1 MHCRKPAC
9 GRLQCATDPMFEAPM
24 NTPRP
29 SLPANPGKRSSGPQ
43 GTRLFAQED
52 LRALASGTDGVS
64 EGRAS
69 VHKPVLESISPE
81 LGGRRFSIHSG
92 RQTIGRL
99 AINDIV
105 VSGPSVSSSHAWIT
119 NQQGRC
125 VITNTLST
133 NGTFVNGKRI
143 HQATLRHGDRVRL
156 GEVELVFLTRDRGS
170 PDPRHFVRLAVALIV
185 LSGLAALAWWLL

>member
-1 MHCRKPAC
+1 
-9 GRLQCATDPMFEAPM
+9 MFEAPM

-29 SLPANPGKRSSGPQ
+29 SLPASPGKRSSGPQ

-52 LRALASGTDGVS
+52 LRALASGADRAS
-64 EGRAS
+64 EGRPS
-69 VHKPVLESISPE
+69 VHKPVLESSSPE

-99 AINDIV
+99 ASNDIV
-105 VSGPSVSSSHAWIT
+105 VSGASVSSSHAWIT

-125 VITNTLST
+125 IIMNTLST
-133 NGTFVNGKRI
+133 NGTFVNDKRI
-143 HQATLRHGDRVRL
+143 HQAPLRHGDRVRL

-170 PDPRHFVRLAVALIV
+170 PGPRHFVRLVVALIV